1 MELFNNL
8 PDSFFTSIDN
18 ICISL
23 LLGVLGIA
31 ITIFTVVYSF
41 MESNKQAIRKLTDE
55 IRYSEEIDPVKTSD
69 LRFANEYMKRM
80 KNMNR
85 ALMAIIFIDVSL
97 FIFFCIYLSF
107 NSSTLRFIAYA
118 LVTLLMVG
126 CMITLSVYL
135 KQYISRFK
143 NV

>member
-97 FIFFCIYLSF
+97 FIFFCIYRSF

-118 LVTLLMVG
+118 LVILLMVG
-126 CMITLSVYL
+126 RMITLSVYL
-135 KQYISRFK
+135 KQYISRYK

>member
-55 IRYSEEIDPVKTSD
+55 IRYSEEIDPVTTSD

-135 KQYISRFK
+135 KQYISRYK

>member
-107 NSSTLRFIAYA
+107 NSSTLQFIAYA

-135 KQYISRFK
+135 KQYISRYK

>member
-23 LLGVLGIA
+23 WLGVLGIA

-55 IRYSEEIDPVKTSD
+55 IIEKGTFGTEITEPDG
-69 LRFANEYMKRM
+69 
-80 KNMNR
+80 
-85 ALMAIIFIDVSL
+85 IIFKRIE
-97 FIFFCIYLSF
+97 
-107 NSSTLRFIAYA
+107 N
-118 LVTLLMVG
+118 
-126 CMITLSVYL
+126 
-135 KQYISRFK
+135 
-143 NV
+143 

>member
-55 IRYSEEIDPVKTSD
+55 IRYSEEIDPVMTSD

-97 FIFFCIYLSF
+97 FIFFCCD
-107 NSSTLRFIAYA
+107 
-118 LVTLLMVG
+118 G
-126 CMITLSVYL
+126 K
-135 KQYISRFK
+135 KQ
-143 NV
+143 

>member
-41 MESNKQAIRKLTDE
+41 MESNKQTIRKLSDE
-55 IRYSEEIDPVKTSD
+55 IRYSNEMDPVKTSD
-69 LRFANEYMKRM
+69 LRFAEDYMKRM
-80 KNMNR
+80 KNMNN
-85 ALMAIIFIDVSL
+85 ALIAIISIDVGL
-97 FIFFCIYLSF
+97 FIFFCIYLSL
-107 NSSTLRFIAYA
+107 NTPTLRFVAYSFI
-118 LVTLLMVG
+118 TLLMVG
-126 CMITLSVYL
+126 CMITLSIYL
-135 KQYISRFK
+135 TQYISRYK
-143 NV
+143 NF

>member
-41 MESNKQAIRKLTDE
+41 MESNKQAIRKLTD
-55 IRYSEEIDPVKTSD
+55 
-69 LRFANEYMKRM
+69 
-80 KNMNR
+80 
-85 ALMAIIFIDVSL
+85 
-97 FIFFCIYLSF
+97 
-107 NSSTLRFIAYA
+107 
-118 LVTLLMVG
+118 
-126 CMITLSVYL
+126 
-135 KQYISRFK
+135 
-143 NV
+143 